1 MEGKQAMKQLT
12 QPQNPGADLR
22 GRELSSECGSSAGSL
37 GLQHGIA
44 KLLLWR
50 NSHRHHEDKHAG
62 NPPPPVP
69 LHPSCSLGVSAL
81 PSSLPPHPFPP
92 VVLKGNPGRNITLPI
107 NIYK

>member
-62 NPPPPVP
+62 NPPPPQ
-69 LHPSCSLGVSAL
+69 SR
-81 PSSLPPHPFPP
+81 FTPP
-92 VVLKGNPGRNITLPI
+92 VVWASQLYLLPYHLI
-107 NIYK
+107 PFLQWF